1 LNSRDGR
8 IRLIFPSEF
17 NFSTAERVG
26 ERGKRKRGMGREG
39 WEGREKR
46 GERKREICS

>member
-26 ERGKRKRGMGREG
+26 ERGKGKRGIGREG
-39 WEGREKR
+39 EEGRER
-46 GERKREICS
+46 ERERSAVK